1 MKTTT
6 KSQSKLIGQLPAVD
20 VSSERIQRVIDQ
32 EWEDRIDLHEARAFI
47 NSKSITILLSIW
59 N

>member
-32 EWEDRIDLHEARAFI
+32 EWEDRIDLHEARAV
-47 NSKSITILLSIW
+47 
-59 N
+59 